1 MAISL
6 KDMILADDAAA
17 TRSYDWQPSDNDVTL
32 AVDVTLL
39 GLPLTLRGRI
49 SEGRARK
56 YIEVWEASPPPLVRA
71 MLRRVFYDRRAAEL
85 LVLRSGVGP
94 LFWERLNPPE
104 QEAVHAKLG
113 VPDFEEILDPL
124 ASSLPADQR
133 ASWRALRGTDLW
145 WDHVGEPIFLAVDVE
160 AEGALIE
167 FLDLR
172 WSTAAVEE
180 S

>member
-71 MLRRVFYDRRAAEL
+71 MLRRVFHDRRAAEL
-85 LVLRSGVGP
+85 LILRSGVGP

-113 VPDFEEILDPL
+113 VPDFEEILDPRKQPPRGSTRVV
-124 ASSLPADQR
+124 AIRRHPVPPVRAD
-133 ASWRALRGTDLW
+133 G
-145 WDHVGEPIFLAVDVE
+145 
-160 AEGALIE
+160 
-167 FLDLR
+167 
-172 WSTAAVEE
+172 
-180 S
+180 